1 MSIVIIYGESDSLS
15 IVTAQIV
22 KQKNLSSS
30 IGPIVEDP
38 KHFVM
43 PLGECMGF

>member
-1 MSIVIIYGESDSLS
+1 MSIVIIYGESDSLA

-22 KQKNLSSS
+22 KQKNLSS